1 MIKKKS
7 FTAAFTLI
15 ELLVVITIIGIL
27 AGIALPV
34 FNTVQI
40 KGSQTKALA
49 QAKQIGLA
57 LKLFAGDND
66 GTYPCVGTPTALASD
81 TSFSNDYFGA
91 LFPQYL
97 TSETIFANKLVAGSK
112 SPDNAYDAVY
122 ASGHAKTL
130 AKGENV
136 YGYMTNLTDG
146 SYASAPLIF
155 DSPNDT
161 SGKYSNTAGAKGAVW
176 GGTKAICIRLDNSGA
191 LENLLTTA
199 PGTATNPVIK
209 GNNKNGTAV
218 NLLDPAANDN
228 LVNSGASKNTVV
240 LADLS

>member
-49 QAKQIGLA
+49 QCKQIGLA

-66 GTYPCVGTPTALASD
+66 GTYPCVGTPTALAAD
-81 TSFSNDYFGA
+81 TTYSNDYFGA

-97 TSETIFANKLVAGSK
+97 TSETIFSNKLVSGSK
-112 SPDNAYDAVY
+112 TPDNAYDTTY
-122 ASGHAKTL
+122 APGHAKTL
-130 AKGENV
+130 EKGENV
-136 YGYMTNLTDG
+136 YGYMLNLTDA
-146 SYASAPLIF
+146 SYPSAPLIF
-155 DSPNDT
+155 DSPSDA
-161 SGKYSNTAGAKGAVW
+161 SGKYSNTVGAKGAVW
-176 GGTKAICIRLDNSGA
+176 GGTKAICIRIDNSGA

-199 PGTATNPVIK
+199 PGSTANPVIK
-209 GNNKNGTAV
+209 GNNKTGTAV
-218 NLLDPAANDN
+218 NLLDPATNDN
-228 LVNSGASKNTVV
+228 LNNTGTSKNTVV
-240 LADLS
+240 LADL